1 MAANIFTKD
10 AVADFYNQN
19 FINVDMD
26 MEKDVDG
33 VMLSKVYKPTAFPT
47 LLFIDPHTELVVHRV
62 TGGGDVEYILSIARV
77 ALSSDN
83 TLAGSCRRY
92 RQGERSPEFVKKLM
106 NDLKLAH
113 AKKMHRE
120 VAEAYFDRLNQQKL
134 EEKENWELFKAH
146 IDNPYSA
153 IFKKIM
159 QISERL
165 LAVYMKKEYTMSVL
179 EIKNLHVSVEDKE
192 ILKGLNLTL
201 KTGEIA
207 AIMGPNGTGK
217 STLSAAIMGNPNYE
231 ITEGDI
237 LFDGESILDLEVDER
252 ARLGLF
258 LAMQYPAEIPGITN
272 AEFIRA
278 AMNAG
283 KEDDE
288 KISVLDFITKL
299 DEKME
304 LLGMREEMAERYLNE
319 GFSGGEKKR
328 NEILQLLMLEPKFA
342 LLDEIDSGL
351 DIDALKVVS
360 KGVNA
365 MRGEGFGAMIIT
377 HYQRLLNYITPDVVH
392 VMMEGQVVLSGG
404 PELAAR
410 LEQEGYAKIAEE
422 LGYEY
427 HEEA

>member
-1 MAANIFTKD
+1 MFPIFQKI
-10 AVADFYNQN
+10 A
-19 FINVDMD
+19 
-26 MEKDVDG
+26 
-33 VMLSKVYKPTAFPT
+33 MLFS
-47 LLFIDPHTELVVHRV
+47 
-62 TGGGDVEYILSIARV
+62 
-77 ALSSDN
+77 
-83 TLAGSCRRY
+83 
-92 RQGERSPEFVKKLM
+92 
-106 NDLKLAH
+106 
-113 AKKMHRE
+113 
-120 VAEAYFDRLNQQKL
+120 
-134 EEKENWELFKAH
+134 
-146 IDNPYSA
+146 
-153 IFKKIM
+153 KIM
-159 QISERL
+159 VFCELS

-231 ITEGDI
+231 VTEGDI

-283 KEDDE
+283 KEDED

-392 VMMEGQVVLSGG
+392 VMMEGKVVLSGG